1 MHNPVY
7 GGHCRTNNSA
17 NSTIVASVCCQLA
30 VYATSISPKEAVK
43 LSEKTPICLDCHGSL
58 CLPSD
63 LGVAVVAFSLW
74 PFSLARLCWGSH
86 LWPMPLQV
94 ITHLQLIVLNFSHYL
109 GDSSAFLITGS
120 LYDTHQCSPN
130 SFLCIVVS
138 RVSLASNCLPL
149 YIDLLGPIPVSTPG
163 VAILIVLV
171 SGVCG
176 QRSVWLSP
184 SFPGFPGALFP
195 THFVYST
202 RWSCK

>member
-1 MHNPVY
+1 MVPCV
-7 GGHCRTNNSA
+7 SPA
-17 NSTIVASVCCQLA
+17 ISVLLLLLLFA
-30 VYATSISPKEAVK
+30 
-43 LSEKTPICLDCHGSL
+43 LSVFSVS
-58 CLPSD
+58 LPSA
-63 LGVAVVAFSLW
+63 GVPTSGPRPCKA
-74 PFSLARLCWGSH
+74 
-86 LWPMPLQV
+86 

-120 LYDTHQCSPN
+120 LYDTHQCSPD

-138 RVSLASNCLPL
+138 SVSLASNCLLL
-149 YIDLLGPIPVSTPG
+149 YIDLLGPIPISTPG

-195 THFVYST
+195 SHFAYST
-202 RWSCK
+202 RWLCK